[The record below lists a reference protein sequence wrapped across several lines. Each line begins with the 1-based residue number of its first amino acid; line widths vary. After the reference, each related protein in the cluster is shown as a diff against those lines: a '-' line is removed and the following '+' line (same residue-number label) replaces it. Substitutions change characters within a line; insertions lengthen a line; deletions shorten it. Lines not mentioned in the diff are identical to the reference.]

1 MTAVTLPRTDQ
12 MSPLASTPAGGSDP
26 ERRQARITSGL
37 VATVIFLT
45 AIAPLATDM
54 YVPAFPAVAGD
65 LQATATQVQLTLT
78 TFFVGMALGQL
89 VGGPVSDQRGRRRL
103 LIAAVAVMTLASV
116 ACALTPTIAVL
127 TVARLV
133 QGFSGGWAMVIG

>member
-1 MTAVTLPRTDQ
+1 MTAVSLTRNNQ

-26 ERRQARITSGL
+26 ERRGARLTSGL

-65 LQATATQVQLTLT
+65 LSATATQVQLTLT

-89 VGGPVSDQRGRRRL
+89 AGGPVSDQYGRRRL
-103 LIAAVAVMTLASV
+103 LIAAILAMTVASV
-116 ACALTPTIAVL
+116 VCALSPTIAIL
-127 TVARLV
+127 AGARLV
-133 QGFSGGWAMVIG
+133 Q